1 MNETLELSTN
11 EPWDTFVAQLLVKVD
26 SVLNLSRIDFDNFN
40 VRYMIN
46 RHVPKPGINLRS
58 EDNYKS
64 LLNRLGKLKNPQVTI
79 VVEQN
84 EIEGGEKSVGKENV
98 QPEQIEEA
106 VKSKEAGKKEKKV
119 IYHQYT
125 CIYRLTMV
133 ISPEESSHGSSRK
146 CESSSQDIFA
156 PGKVGV
162 QGSPTWLHWRI
173 LLCVP
178 QH

>member
-1 MNETLELSTN
+1 
-11 EPWDTFVAQLLVKVD
+11 
-26 SVLNLSRIDFDNFN
+26 
-40 VRYMIN
+40 MIN
-46 RHVPKPGINLRS
+46 CHVPKPGINLKS
-58 EDNYKS
+58 EDYYKS

-98 QPEQIEEA
+98 QPEQIEES

-119 IYHQYT
+119 IYHQYM

-133 ISPEESSHGSSRK
+133 ISPEESSRGFPRK

-178 QH
+178 